1 MHYTRR
7 QLDVMRFLSDYIK
20 TRGMAPTLGEVGGH
34 FGVSKVTIF
43 EHFVQMEKKGIIKR
57 TPSRS
62 RGIEILDP
70 DFVSRT
76 AARLPLVGRIA
87 AGTPIEA
94 VEQPELIDL
103 QDIVKP
109 DKDYYLLRVKGNSMK
124 NDQIADGDLVIV
136 EKRSTARN
144 GEIVVAILGDNEATL
159 KKFFKEGKRFRLQ
172 PANETMAPIIV
183 DNVEIRG
190 VVAGIVRKY

>member
-1 MHYTRR
+1 
-7 QLDVMRFLSDYIK
+7 MRYLADYIK
-20 TRGMAPTLGEVGGH
+20 AKGMAPTLGEVGGH

-43 EHFVQMEKKGIIKR
+43 EHLVQMEKKGLIKR
-57 TPSRS
+57 VPSKS
-62 RGIEILDP
+62 RGIAILDP

-76 AARLPLVGRIA
+76 AARIPLVGRIA
-87 AGTPIEA
+87 AGAPIEA
-94 VEQPELIDL
+94 VEQTELVDL

-124 NDQIADGDLVIV
+124 NDLIADGDYVIV

-144 GEIVVAILGDNEATL
+144 GEIVVAITGDNEATL
-159 KKFFKEGKRFRLQ
+159 KRFYKEGKRFRLQ
-172 PANETMAPIIV
+172 PANETMAPIYA

>member
-7 QLDVMRFLSDYIK
+7 QLDIMRHLADYIK
-20 TRGMAPTLGEVGGH
+20 EKGMAPTLGEVGDH

-43 EHFVQMEKKGIIKR
+43 EHLVQMEKKGLIKR
-57 TPSRS
+57 VPSKS
-62 RGIEILDP
+62 RGITILDP

-76 AARLPLVGRIA
+76 AARIPLVGRIA
-87 AGTPIEA
+87 AGAPIEA
-94 VEQPELIDL
+94 VEQPELVDL

-124 NDQIADGDLVIV
+124 NDYIADGDYVIV

-144 GEIVVAILGDNEATL
+144 GEIVVAITGDNEATL
-159 KKFFKEGKRFRLQ
+159 KRFYKEGKRIRLQ
-172 PANETMAPIIV
+172 PANETMAPIYA

-190 VVAGIVRKY
+190 VVAGILRKY

>member
-1 MHYTRR
+1 
-7 QLDVMRFLSDYIK
+7 MRFLADYIK
-20 TRGMAPTLGEVGGH
+20 TRGLAPTLGEIGGH

-43 EHFVQMEKKGIIKR
+43 EHLVQMEKKGTIKR
-57 TPSRS
+57 VASKS

-87 AGTPIEA
+87 AGAPIEA

-103 QDIVKP
+103 QDIVRP
-109 DKDYYLLRVKGNSMK
+109 DKDYYLLRVKGDSMK
-124 NDQIADGDLVIV
+124 NDSIVDGDYVIV

-144 GEIVVAILGDNEATL
+144 GEIVVAILSDNEATL
-159 KKFFKEGKRFRLQ
+159 KRFFKEGKRFRLQ
-172 PANETMAPIIV
+172 PANETMPPIFV
-183 DNVEIRG
+183 DNLEIRG
-190 VVAGIVRKY
+190 VVVGIVRKY